1 MTNIFCSLTSN
12 TLDCVMRALNRFNL
26 KASLLA
32 EQTDVNSGFIL
43 TLT

>member
-1 MTNIFCSLTSN
+1 MKNIFCLLTSN
-12 TLDCVMRALNRFNL
+12 TLDCVLRVLNGFNL

-32 EQTDVNSGFIL
+32 EQTDINRGFIV